1 MTAAAL
7 AFARVEGQ
15 TLELCLGPGE
25 QVYSV
30 DWVFPF
36 VSSARWAA
44 EQGRVLVTATPV
56 TRRAPSARAGD
67 RGDLALLTWKPG
79 EDAWQLLYQGY
90 AHDAVCLSGGGF
102 AVHRGGG
109 LTFLDP
115 SGRKVRELK
124 AGRFNWGPPSLSV
137 RPAGDLVAWIR
148 WRGDDRRLHLENAA
162 GTISVDLRTSVH
174 RYAWADD
181 DTIVYYLGTG
191 LRLLDIASGRSR
203 ALAKNLAALIGGADV
218 PGADPEYLRRPAT
231 DARVQDLQTVGEQ
244 LWFILTLP
252 ATGVARQRW
261 FTGLFAKNT
270 VDGPARLITHV
281 APGERI
287 ESFTALPDGSAELAV
302 AHYEGTRITQ
312 REQRQTGPLA
322 PFLAQG
328 WWPLRNNGEPEFGF
342 HALP

>member
-1 MTAAAL
+1 M
-7 AFARVEGQ
+7 
-15 TLELCLGPGE
+15 
-25 QVYSV
+25 
-30 DWVFPF
+30 
-36 VSSARWAA
+36 SSARWTA
-44 EQGRVLVTATPV
+44 EQGSVLVTATPV
-56 TRRAPSARAGD
+56 ARRAPSVRADD
-67 RGDLALLTWKPG
+67 RGDLALLGWKPG
-79 EDAWQLLYQGY
+79 EDAWQLLYRGY
-90 AHDAVCLSGGGF
+90 AHDAVCLSDGGF

-115 SGRKVRELK
+115 SGRKVREVK

-148 WRGDDRRLHLENAA
+148 SRGDDRRLQLENAA
-162 GTISVDLRTSVH
+162 GTVSVDLATSVH
-174 RYAWADD
+174 RYASAGD

-218 PGADPEYLRRPAT
+218 PGRDPEYRRRPAA
-231 DARVQDLQTVGEQ
+231 DARIGELQTVAGQ
-244 LWFILTLP
+244 LWFTLTLP
-252 ATGVARQRW
+252 GIDMARQW

-270 VDGPARLITHV
+270 VDGPARLVTHV
-281 APGERI
+281 APDERI
-287 ESFTALPDGSAELAV
+287 ESFTAMPDGSAELTV
-302 AHYEGTRITQ
+302 AHYEGTRITH